1 LLSFSINSE
10 RSLAF
15 TMPRQT
21 PDRHEARREK
31 ILGVCMQCFA
41 AKGFHQTSM
50 RDICAALEMSP
61 GGLYRYFD
69 SKEAIIAAMIDADRA
84 MMEEIFAA
92 IPSDT
97 PFPLLVDQLVTLT
110 LESFIDD
117 SQIALFNQINAEGT
131 VNPKIA
137 EALKIHYGVMTD
149 RLELLIRRA
158 QERKEIAP
166 DVKPREAA
174 IFMMATFDGL
184 CPRSAFDPSVNW
196 RKMTRVFT
204 GLMLKALGSVDLKAS
219 GGKR

>member
-1 LLSFSINSE
+1 
-10 RSLAF
+10 
-15 TMPRQT
+15 MPRQT
-21 PDRHEARREK
+21 PDRHEARREQ
-31 ILGVCMQCFA
+31 ILGVCQQCFA

-61 GGLYRYFD
+61 GALYRYFD

-84 MMEEIFAA
+84 KFEKIFSS
-92 IPSDT
+92 IPVDT
-97 PFPLLVDQLVTLT
+97 PFPEIVDQILNLT
-110 LESFIDD
+110 LESFTDD

-137 EALKIHYGVMTD
+137 EALKIHYDVITD

-158 QERKEIAP
+158 QERKEIHP
-166 DVKPREAA
+166 DVKPRDAA

-184 CPRSAFDPSVNW
+184 CPRSAFDPSINW
-196 RKMTRVFT
+196 RKMTRVFA
-204 GLMLKALGSVDLKAS
+204 GLMLKALGSLNSHSS